1 MPDAPTTTP
10 APTAPPFRRLV
21 VFVPLSEDG
30 STGVLSDGSTAPS
43 LASSPA
49 P

>member
-1 MPDAPTTTP
+1 MPDVPTPT
-10 APTAPPFRRLV
+10 PTAPPFRRLV
-21 VFVPLSEDG
+21 VFVPRSGDG
-30 STGVLSDGSTAPS
+30 KSGVLSAESTAPS

>member
-1 MPDAPTTTP
+1 MPDAPSPTT
-10 APTAPPFRRLV
+10 TAPPFRRLV
-21 VFVPLSEDG
+21 VFVPLTGDG
-30 STGVLSDGSTAPS
+30 KAGAISDESTAPS

>member
-1 MPDAPTTTP
+1 MPDVPTT
-10 APTAPPFRRLV
+10 PTAPPFRRLV
-21 VFVPLSEDG
+21 VFVPLTGDG
-30 STGVLSDGSTAPS
+30 KAGVLSGESSGPS